1 MDTTFSHI
9 KAVFCD
15 IDGTLLTSQHTVSPR
30 TVAAIRALRERGV
43 LFGLCTGRDAHATEA
58 MYELWGIEGLV
69 DVMVGCGGAEVI
81 DRAHDVNELSYPL
94 PGETIARICKHM
106 ADLPATPV
114 CPRDGVFYV
123 PESNACVEH
132 LSRVDGV
139 PYQVVDFAEFL
150 REPQPKVMFT
160 MAPEVMPRVIER
172 ASTFA
177 DDTVKAAALQTTQRL
192 YEFMDPRVSKT
203 RGLVRVAELNDMELQ
218 DICVFG
224 DADNDTCMVADAG
237 VGVAMANGSDA
248 TRAAADFVTASNDK
262 DGIAIF
268 IEEHLLYRWGRIT
281 TMGTGASVVASGDLG
296 ELIPKI
302 CAKIQIT
309 LSEHHT
315 SNHRW
320 VKDILINLV
329 GYSFRL
335 MTHRS
340 RSIFDCERDVCS

>member
-43 LFGLCTGRDAHATEA
+43 LFGLCTGREAHATEA

-81 DRAHDVNELSYPL
+81 DRAHGINELSYPL

-177 DDTVKAAALQTTQRL
+177 DDTVKAAALANHAAPLRVHGSARVQDARPCARGGAQRHGAPGHL
-192 YEFMDPRVSKT
+192 RVWRCGQRHLHGGRRR
-203 RGLVRVAELNDMELQ
+203 RGRGHGKRQ
-218 DICVFG
+218 
-224 DADNDTCMVADAG
+224 
-237 VGVAMANGSDA
+237 
-248 TRAAADFVTASNDK
+248 RR
-262 DGIAIF
+262 
-268 IEEHLLYRWGRIT
+268 HPGR
-281 TMGTGASVVASGDLG
+281 
-296 ELIPKI
+296 
-302 CAKIQIT
+302 
-309 LSEHHT
+309 
-315 SNHRW
+315 R
-320 VKDILINLV
+320 
-329 GYSFRL
+329 RL
-335 MTHRS
+335 CNR
-340 RSIFDCERDVCS
+340 E

>member
-69 DVMVGCGGAEVI
+69 DVLVGCGGAEVI
-81 DRAHDVNELSYPL
+81 NELSYPL

-139 PYQVVDFAEFL
+139 PYKVVDFAEFL

-160 MAPEVMPRVIER
+160 MAPEAMPQVIER

-177 DDTVKAAALQTTQRL
+177 DDAVKAAALQTTQRL

-203 RGLVRVAELNDMELQ
+203 RGLRRVAELNDA
-218 DICVFG
+218 G
-224 DADNDTCMVADAG
+224 MVADAG

-248 TRAAADFVTASNDK
+248 TRAAADFVTASNDE

-268 IEEHLLYRWGRIT
+268 IQEHLL
-281 TMGTGASVVASGDLG
+281 
-296 ELIPKI
+296 
-302 CAKIQIT
+302 
-309 LSEHHT
+309 
-315 SNHRW
+315 
-320 VKDILINLV
+320 
-329 GYSFRL
+329 
-335 MTHRS
+335 
-340 RSIFDCERDVCS
+340 

>member
-69 DVMVGCGGAEVI
+69 DVLVGCGGAEVI
-81 DRAHDVNELSYPL
+81 DRAHDINELSYPL
-94 PGETIARICKHM
+94 PGETIAHICEHM

-114 CPRDGVFYV
+114 CPRDGVLYV

-139 PYQVVDFAEFL
+139 PYKVVDFAEFL
-150 REPQPKVMFT
+150 REPQAKVMFT
-160 MAPEVMPRVIER
+160 MVPEVMPQVIER

-203 RGLVRVAELNDMELQ
+203 RGLVRVAELNGMELQ
-218 DICVFG
+218 NICVFG
-224 DADNDTCMVADAG
+224 DADNDTCMVADVG

-268 IEEHLLYRWGRIT
+268 IEEHLL
-281 TMGTGASVVASGDLG
+281 
-296 ELIPKI
+296 
-302 CAKIQIT
+302 
-309 LSEHHT
+309 
-315 SNHRW
+315 
-320 VKDILINLV
+320 
-329 GYSFRL
+329 
-335 MTHRS
+335 
-340 RSIFDCERDVCS
+340 